1 MPKTRRNPKK
11 CGGGGTAEYGTYV
24 WGTGNQQHAI
34 GNGSNL
40 IAAVNDPQSYIG
52 GKRRSVKKGGDLATI
67 AVPAVLIAANQLYKP
82 KKHLRDI
89 KKGGADLADLSKM
102 MANAQQAA
110 GALTSGTPTPT
121 PQHQTVNVPQLP
133 TNVTAGIAKVVGG
146 NGPVLLEQ
154 PAQPLY
160 QSGELDQ
167 SGESDQQGG
176 QLVVGSGILTDIAAP
191 AVLIAANHLYNPKR
205 RQSKKNK
212 RRTSR
217 KSRRV

>member
-1 MPKTRRNPKK
+1 MPKTRRNQKK
-11 CGGGGTAEYGTYV
+11 CGGGSTSEYGTYV

-40 IAAVNDPQSYIG
+40 IAAVNDPQSYTG

-121 PQHQTVNVPQLP
+121 PQHQTVNVTQLP

-146 NGPVLLEQ
+146 NLVNGEVLL
-154 PAQPLY
+154 
-160 QSGELDQ
+160 DK
-167 SGESDQQGG
+167 SGESVEPLDQQPV
-176 QLVVGSGILTDIAAP
+176 VVGSGILTDIAAP

>member
-1 MPKTRRNPKK
+1 MPKTRRNQKK
-11 CGGGGTAEYGTYV
+11 CGGGSTAEYGTYV
-24 WGTGNQQHAI
+24 WGSGNQQHAI

-40 IAAVNDPQSYIG
+40 IAAVNDPKSYIG

-67 AVPAVLIAANQLYKP
+67 AVPAVLIAANHLYKP

-89 KKGGADLADLSKM
+89 KKGGADLTDLSNM

-121 PQHQTVNVPQLP
+121 PQHQIVNVTQLP
-133 TNVTAGIAKVVGG
+133 NVTPAGIAKVVGG
-146 NGPVLLEQ
+146 NLVNGQVLLGQ
-154 PAQPLY
+154 PAQP
-160 QSGELDQ
+160 LDQ
-167 SGESDQQGG
+167 SGESDQSG

-217 KSRRV
+217 KSRRL

>member
-24 WGTGNQQHAI
+24 WGTGNQQYAV

-40 IAAVNDPQSYIG
+40 IAAVNPPQSYIG

-67 AVPAVLIAANQLYKP
+67 AVPAVLIAANHLYKP

-121 PQHQTVNVPQLP
+121 PQHQTVNVTQLP
-133 TNVTAGIAKVVGG
+133 NVTAGIAKVVGG
-146 NGPVLLEQ
+146 NGEVLLEQ
-154 PAQPLY
+154 PAQPL
-160 QSGELDQ
+160 DQ
-167 SGESDQQGG
+167 SGD

>member
-1 MPKTRRNPKK
+1 MPKTRRNQKK
-11 CGGGGTAEYGTYV
+11 CGGGSTSEYGTYV

-40 IAAVNDPQSYIG
+40 IAAVNDPQSYTG

-89 KKGGADLADLSKM
+89 KKGGADLTDLSKM

-110 GALTSGTPTPT
+110 GALTSGTPTST
-121 PQHQTVNVPQLP
+121 PQHQTVNVTQLP

-146 NGPVLLEQ
+146 NGVDGQVLL
-154 PAQPLY
+154 
-160 QSGELDQ
+160 
-167 SGESDQQGG
+167 DQQPV
-176 QLVVGSGILTDIAAP
+176 VVGSGILTDIAAP

>member
-11 CGGGGTAEYGTYV
+11 CGGG
-24 WGTGNQQHAI
+24 
-34 GNGSNL
+34 SNL
-40 IAAVNDPQSYIG
+40 IAAMNPPQSYTGGPPQSYIGGPPQSYIG

-89 KKGGADLADLSKM
+89 KKGGADLADFSKIV
-102 MANAQQAA
+102 ANAQQPG
-110 GALTSGTPTPT
+110 GAFATPTPT
-121 PQHQTVNVPQLP
+121 PQHQTVNVTQLP
-133 TNVTAGIAKVVGG
+133 NVTAGIAKVVGG
-146 NGPVLLEQ
+146 NGEVLLEQ
-154 PAQPLY
+154 PAQPL
-160 QSGELDQ
+160 DQ
-167 SGESDQQGG
+167 SGD

>member
-1 MPKTRRNPKK
+1 MPKTRRNQKK
-11 CGGGGTAEYGTYV
+11 CGGGSTSEYGTYV

-40 IAAVNDPQSYIG
+40 IAAVNDPQSYTG
-52 GKRRSVKKGGDLATI
+52 GKRKSVKKGGDLATI
-67 AVPAVLIAANQLYKP
+67 AVPAVLIAANHLYKP

-89 KKGGADLADLSKM
+89 KKGGADLTDLSKM

-121 PQHQTVNVPQLP
+121 PQHQIVNVTQLP
-133 TNVTAGIAKVVGG
+133 TNVTPGIAKVVGG
-146 NGPVLLEQ
+146 GPVLLEQ
-154 PAQPLY
+154 PAQPL
-160 QSGELDQ
+160 DQ
-167 SGESDQQGG
+167 SGESDQSG

-212 RRTSR
+212 RRSSR
-217 KSRRV
+217 KSRRL

>member
-1 MPKTRRNPKK
+1 MPKTRRNQKK
-11 CGGGGTAEYGTYV
+11 CGGGSTSEYGTYV

-40 IAAVNDPQSYIG
+40 IAAVNDPQSYTG

-121 PQHQTVNVPQLP
+121 PQHQTVNVTQLP
-133 TNVTAGIAKVVGG
+133 NVTAGIAKVVGG
-146 NGPVLLEQ
+146 NLVNGQVL
-154 PAQPLY
+154 
-160 QSGELDQ
+160 LDQ
-167 SGESDQQGG
+167 SGESVEPLDQSGD

>member
-1 MPKTRRNPKK
+1 MPKTRRNQKK
-11 CGGGGTAEYGTYV
+11 CGGGSTSEYGTYV

-40 IAAVNDPQSYIG
+40 IAAVNDPQSYTG

-121 PQHQTVNVPQLP
+121 PQHQTVNVTQLP
-133 TNVTAGIAKVVGG
+133 NVTAGIAKVVGG
-146 NGPVLLEQ
+146 NLVNGEVL
-154 PAQPLY
+154 
-160 QSGELDQ
+160 LDQ
-167 SGESDQQGG
+167 SGESVEPLDQSGD

>member
-11 CGGGGTAEYGTYV
+11 CGGGSTSEYGTYV
-24 WGTGNQQHAI
+24 WGTGNQQHAV

-40 IAAVNDPQSYIG
+40 IAAVNPPQSYIG

-67 AVPAVLIAANQLYKP
+67 AVPTVLIAANQLYKP

-89 KKGGADLADLSKM
+89 KKGGADLIELSKM

-121 PQHQTVNVPQLP
+121 PQHQTVNVTQLP
-133 TNVTAGIAKVVGG
+133 NVTAGIAKVVGG
-146 NGPVLLEQ
+146 NGLVQ
-154 PAQPLY
+154 PGQPLY

>member
-1 MPKTRRNPKK
+1 MPKTRRNQKK
-11 CGGGGTAEYGTYV
+11 CGGGSTSEYGTYV

-40 IAAVNDPQSYIG
+40 IAAVNDPQSYTG
-52 GKRRSVKKGGDLATI
+52 GKRKSVKKGGDLATI
-67 AVPAVLIAANQLYKP
+67 AVPAVLIAANHLYKP

-89 KKGGADLADLSKM
+89 KKGGADLTDLSKM

-121 PQHQTVNVPQLP
+121 PQHQIVNVTQLP
-133 TNVTAGIAKVVGG
+133 NVTPAGIAKVGG
-146 NGPVLLEQ
+146 NGVDGEVLLEQ
-154 PAQPLY
+154 PVQPLD
-160 QSGELDQ
+160 QQVQPLDQ
-167 SGESDQQGG
+167 QPAV
-176 QLVVGSGILTDIAAP
+176 VVGSGILTDIAAP

-212 RRTSR
+212 RRSSR
-217 KSRRV
+217 KSRRL

>member
-11 CGGGGTAEYGTYV
+11 CGGGSTSEYGTYV

-40 IAAVNDPQSYIG
+40 IAAVNPPQSYTG

-82 KKHLRDI
+82 TKHLRDI

-121 PQHQTVNVPQLP
+121 PQHQTVNVTQLP
-133 TNVTAGIAKVVGG
+133 NVTAGIAKVVGG

-154 PAQPLY
+154 PAQPL
-160 QSGELDQ
+160 DQ
-167 SGESDQQGG
+167 SGESVQPLDQQPV
-176 QLVVGSGILTDIAAP
+176 VVGSGILTDIAAP